1 MGRRRARQRSWLTLL
16 TGILVAAVIP
26 ADGRAGT
33 APAALS
39 ATDGPTAARVC
50 AFDARR
56 RDAREDAA
64 LAADYLARAVTSS
77 GRFRYRVDPNRRS
90 RRLSGYNVLRHAGAV
105 YALAGYLQRQ
115 PDARVQSAMLRAAA
129 YLKTCC
135 LAPLPD
141 QPGTLA
147 IWSLPAVTGR
157 DRPAV
162 AKLGG
167 AGLGLAALTSV
178 ERLSPGFTSL
188 GELRGLARFVITMQK
203 QDGSFYSKFSPTAGG
218 RQDRWQSLYY
228 PGEAALGLL
237 MLYDLD
243 PDPRWIQGA
252 ARALG
257 YLARSR
263 ASMGEVPADHWAL
276 IATERLLR
284 LAGDRQG
291 LVDEPALLRHT
302 VQISS
307 AILRQQLTSTRDVPQ
322 PGGFSPDGRTTPTAT
337 RIEGLLAAARIL
349 SARDDALAADMRS
362 SIERGVVFLRG
373 ALIRSG
379 AFAGGVPRAVGRLP
393 PDGSQTRQRFNRRA
407 GEIRIDYVQ
416 HALSAMLGQSE
427 LPSTCRSD
435 VRFVAGTR
443 LPPR

>member
-1 MGRRRARQRSWLTLL
+1 M
-16 TGILVAAVIP
+16 
-26 ADGRAGT
+26 
-33 APAALS
+33 
-39 ATDGPTAARVC
+39 
-50 AFDARR
+50 
-56 RDAREDAA
+56 
-64 LAADYLARAVTSS
+64 
-77 GRFRYRVDPNRRS
+77 
-90 RRLSGYNVLRHAGAV
+90 LRHAGAI

-129 YLKTCC
+129 YLQACC
-135 LAPLPD
+135 LAPLAD
-141 QPGTLA
+141 QPGKLA

-167 AGLGLAALTSV
+167 AGLGLVALTSV
-178 ERLSPGFTSL
+178 ERLSPGSTRLS
-188 GELRGLARFVITMQK
+188 ELRGLARFVIYMQK
-203 QDGSFYSKFSPTAGG
+203 EDGSFYSKFSPAAGG

-243 PDPRWIQGA
+243 PDPTWIQGA
-252 ARALG
+252 ARALH

-263 ASMGEVPADHWAL
+263 ESMGEVPADHWAL

-284 LAGDRQG
+284 IASDRQG

-302 VQISS
+302 VQVSS
-307 AILRQQLTSTRDVPQ
+307 GILREQLTSTRDVPQ

-337 RIEGLLAAARIL
+337 RLEGLLAAARIL
-349 SARDDALAADMRS
+349 SGRDDARVADIRS
-362 SIERGVVFLRG
+362 SIERGVAFLRG

-379 AFAGGVPRAVGRLP
+379 PFAGGVPRAVGRLP

-427 LPSTCRSD
+427 QPSACRSD
-435 VRFVAGTR
+435 VRFVAATR